1 MKYYVYRIYMILVFV
16 IIKLLCYY
24 LLLAYCYVRFY
35 DFLKSRNSSSY
46 KVYTVY
52 MILICPKGKYFYFY
66 IENSN
71 QIYISFL
78 NIYFNKFVIM
88 NLIEAEQ

>member
-1 MKYYVYRIYMILVFV
+1 MKYYVYRIYMILVFL

-24 LLLAYCYVRFY
+24 LFRFY
-35 DFLKSRNSSSY
+35 DFLKSRNSLSY

-52 MILICPKGKYFYFY
+52 MILICPKEKYFYSN
-66 IENSN
+66 IENIN
-71 QIYISFL
+71 QRYISFL
-78 NIYFNKFVIM
+78 NFYFNKFVIM

>member
-1 MKYYVYRIYMILVFV
+1 MILVFV
-16 IIKLLCYY
+16 IMKLLCYY

-35 DFLKSRNSSSY
+35 DFLKSRNPLSY

-52 MILICPKGKYFYFY
+52 MILICPKEKYFYFY
-66 IENSN
+66 IENIN

-78 NIYFNKFVIM
+78 NFYFNKFVIM